1 MIRKIYLYLV
11 LFATLMMSIGGCV
24 GIFMS
29 LSDIIVPN
37 GYYQDFA
44 SYREMRIQQAIKTQ
58 PGEAP
63 VSAPDEATLR
73 ADYERMVA
81 DQIQETRRRGL
92 NGLIKSVGWIVIP
105 LPVFLWYSR
114 KLKDEKEWA
123 GPHVGREAEGE

>member
-29 LSDIIVPN
+29 LSDIIVPS
-37 GYYQDFA
+37 GYYQDYS
-44 SYREMRIQQAIKTQ
+44 SYRQMRLQEKGPAGT
-58 PGEAP
+58 AP
-63 VSAPDEATLR
+63 PAVDEAVLR
-73 ADYERMVA
+73 AEYDRMVA

-92 NGLIKSVGWIVIP
+92 NGLIKSLGWIVIP

-114 KLKDEKEWA
+114 KLKEDQREDESSHTRA
-123 GPHVGREAEGE
+123 SVP